1 MSLLWK
7 TAVQHEAMPWHQE
20 RDGRF
25 KTTVAHPVKKA
36 GFAGFVGNEDH
47 LREEHEDRMNRLDEE
62 HGDDHFDDDA
72 YSDSSP
78 DPTPEEAA
86 HYEEHGE
93 YPESFDERHYSA
105 YEKAKEENR
114 KIKDEDLPDIHDP
127 TLRRFVN
134 NRGGDTDFWMQ
145 HGERKP
151 ISLKGPVHATQSHVS
166 QTHID
171 RYLNNPTDKTDR
183 QHGMGT
189 WQAGRYLGDEGP
201 MFVTHQGRLHATEG
215 HHRVAAAL
223 ARGDHSILGWH
234 YDLDKDP
241 GGHIGSDEDH
251 DDDDDWGGYS

>member
-1 MSLLWK
+1 MSLLWSQ
-7 TAVQHEAMPWHQE
+7 AVKHEAMPWMDE
-20 RDGRF
+20 RDGKF

-36 GFAGFVGNEDH
+36 GFASYVDNEDDVH
-47 LREEHEDRMNRLDEE
+47 AQHEDRLNQHDE
-62 HGDDHFDDDA
+62 GDHFDEDA

-78 DPTPEEAA
+78 EPTHEENA
-86 HYEEHGE
+86 HMEEHGE
-93 YPESFDERHYSA
+93 YPESFYDRHDTA
-105 YEKAKEENR
+105 YQKALEDKR
-114 KIKDEDLPDIHDP
+114 KIKDEDIPDVHDP
-127 TLRRFVN
+127 ALTRFVS
-134 NRGGDTDFWMQ
+134 NRGSDTDFWTQ

-189 WQAGRYLGDEGP
+189 WQSARYLGDEGP

-241 GGHIGSDEDH
+241 GGHIGSDEDY
-251 DDDDDWGGYS
+251 DDDEGGYYS